1 MKPYRHPVTGAAL
14 CAVIGMALSGP
25 ALAQDAGDDWD
36 LREDPARKL
45 TLATLEFEGAPTLAV
60 RCLDGDLAVMATR
73 LPAPLPAANAM
84 EMTAGDRS
92 PGLSWR
98 PIGDGRTAWHA
109 APDIAARDLRR
120 GGAVVLR
127 ALGDDGRL
135 RRFEFSAPARSTN
148 VGRVLQACGR
158 AVSDPRDD
166 LRRLDPRDITWV
178 QRGQPQFPQAAS
190 AQGIKTGEAV
200 MSCRVNG
207 MGGLDDC
214 RLESETPTSVG
225 FGAAALQS
233 REGAR
238 LALADG
244 SSPDGAL
251 IILTT
256 RFQVEP

>member
-1 MKPYRHPVTGAAL
+1 MRLFPHAAILTLALAAL
-14 CAVIGMALSGP
+14 AFP
-25 ALAQDAGDDWD
+25 AQAQQADDWD
-36 LREDPARKL
+36 LREDAARKL
-45 TLATLEFEGAPTLAV
+45 TLATLEFEGAPALAV
-60 RCLDGDLAVMATR
+60 RCLDGDLSVLATR
-73 LPAPLPAANAM
+73 LPAALPGANTM
-84 EMTAGDRS
+84 EMIVGDRS

-120 GGAVVLR
+120 GGAVTLR
-127 ALGDDGRL
+127 AVGDDGRL
-135 RRFEFSAPARSTN
+135 RRFDLSAPPESAN

-178 QRGQPQFPQAAS
+178 QRGQPQFPQAA
-190 AQGIKTGEAV
+190 AARGVKTGEAV

-207 MGGLDDC
+207 VGGLDDC
-214 RLESETPTSVG
+214 RLESETPKDAG
-225 FGAAALQS
+225 FGAAAFQA

-256 RFQVEP
+256 RFQVE